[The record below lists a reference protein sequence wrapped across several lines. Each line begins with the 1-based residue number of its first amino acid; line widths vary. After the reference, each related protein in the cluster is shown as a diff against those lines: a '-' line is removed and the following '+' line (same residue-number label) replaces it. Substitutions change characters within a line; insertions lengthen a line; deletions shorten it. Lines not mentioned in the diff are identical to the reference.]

1 MNKLYI
7 VVSFSFFSM
16 GEDIDREFAE
26 FVSKNFS
33 KLTENQKRLCTEMG
47 LGAQN

>member
-1 MNKLYI
+1 
-7 VVSFSFFSM
+7 M

-33 KLTENQKRLCTEMG
+33 KLTENQKKLCEEMG
-47 LGAQN
+47 ISTQN